1 MNTVTIRAGELIV
14 KPRGLDK
21 LWGFRRE
28 LRVPLAHVQSAT
40 ADSSVGQ
47 NPPRLRL
54 LGLSLPGKHVGTFF
68 RNGQHSYWNIS
79 NRKNNV
85 VIDLAHEGF
94 ACAVLTVKKPDAAAR
109 VINDAIHSEGR
120 PKA

>member
-1 MNTVTIRAGELIV
+1 MNTVKIRGGELIV
-14 KPRGLDK
+14 KPRGLNK

-28 LRVPLAHVQSAT
+28 LRVPLAHVQRASAD
-40 ADSSVGQ
+40 ASVGQ

-54 LGLSLPGKHVGTFF
+54 LGLSLPGKHVGTFLG
-68 RNGQHSYWNIS
+68 NGQHSYWNIS

-94 ACAVLTVKKPDAAAR
+94 ACAVLTVKEPTATAR
-109 VINDAIHSEGR
+109 LINDATQSEDR

>member
-1 MNTVTIRAGELIV
+1 MNTVTIRGGELIV

-28 LRVPLAHVQSAT
+28 LRVPLAHVQRASAD
-40 ADSSVGQ
+40 ASVGQ
-47 NPPRLRL
+47 NPPRFRL
-54 LGLSLPGKHVGTFF
+54 LGLSLPGRHVGTFF

-85 VIDLAHEGF
+85 VIELAHEGF
-94 ACAVLTVKKPDAAAR
+94 ARAVLTVKEPTATAR
-109 VINDAIHSEGR
+109 IINDATHAENRSKG
-120 PKA
+120 